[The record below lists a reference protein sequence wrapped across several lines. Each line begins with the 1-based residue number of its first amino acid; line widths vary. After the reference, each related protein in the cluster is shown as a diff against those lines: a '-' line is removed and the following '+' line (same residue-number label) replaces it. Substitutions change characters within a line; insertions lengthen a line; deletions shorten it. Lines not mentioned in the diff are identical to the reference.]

1 MQTSASRAKYA
12 YTHPSRSSTLR
23 AMTFFPRTRP
33 TLGPARFS
41 RQKMKSAVS
50 AFLPFFSWVVHTRE
64 EMRGAAL
71 ACCAGVVAFVGLVVV
86 ASVRPFAIS
95 VPTLWT
101 TAMLRSS
108 NDSACPAQ
116 AQRVGLDPSWP
127 LQFVH
132 VPKTAGTTIQDVLT
146 HSAYERNV
154 WFAMHDIYFESE
166 QLNCTALVRT
176 ASIVRLRCLALLATR
191 PRLTSHAF
199 ISCSAT
205 KALGIATWCAPTSAL
220 FTWCPWCALR

>member
-108 NDSACPAQ
+108 NDSAGGRLRRMSRSDA
-116 AQRVGLDPSWP
+116 
-127 LQFVH
+127 
-132 VPKTAGTTIQDVLT
+132 T
-146 HSAYERNV
+146 
-154 WFAMHDIYFESE
+154 
-166 QLNCTALVRT
+166 VRT
-176 ASIVRLRCLALLATR
+176 TTGVRTSGEAPSVGR
-191 PRLTSHAF
+191 PRCSARNAPSERF
-199 ISCSAT
+199 ISLLT
-205 KALGIATWCAPTSAL
+205 TS
-220 FTWCPWCALR
+220 